1 MSFVQHG
8 DIKLNDNVNVVLQ
21 SWKMPDNEYTVN
33 QKVTLHRLL
42 SHRAGTIEGSY
53 QYSNDKPIPT
63 LLQVLNGE
71 SPAVNPPVEVTFV
84 PGSEFIYSNL
94 GYCVIEQILT
104 DITGKPFYE
113 IVKQTVFDPL
123 NMNNS
128 SFEQLLPAQRENNYS
143 SGHYTLGSVVPGKY
157 MITSNIAAGG
167 IWTTAEDLA
176 KFIIEAQLSFKSQS
190 NKILSKQYMDIWDAP
205 VTQIS
210 SEMSENYALGISN
223 YRVEGYAYFG
233 HGGSI
238 DGFSGK
244 IFASKDYGYG
254 IVVLTNY
261 NNSNEF
267 AKKIINLAAKLYG
280 WKGF

>member
-1 MSFVQHG
+1 MHYSLISGVSIAIINNFKIDTLIALGVKDNQTKEPMTVNTLLMAGSISKPIASICAMSFVQHG

-167 IWTTAEDLA
+167 I
-176 KFIIEAQLSFKSQS
+176 
-190 NKILSKQYMDIWDAP
+190 
-205 VTQIS
+205 
-210 SEMSENYALGISN
+210 
-223 YRVEGYAYFG
+223 
-233 HGGSI
+233 
-238 DGFSGK
+238 
-244 IFASKDYGYG
+244 
-254 IVVLTNY
+254 
-261 NNSNEF
+261 
-267 AKKIINLAAKLYG
+267 
-280 WKGF
+280 